1 MNLPNFTA
9 VEALASQYGDA
20 FYILKHAEFEKNVCE
35 LLTALRRGYGNV
47 ALGYSVK
54 TNYIPALVQHADRL
68 GCYTEVVSTME
79 YDLALK
85 ARIAGERIIFNGPLK
100 SVADL
105 ERAFANRSLVNLDSW
120 SEVEILESLPPP
132 VNGKRLV
139 GIRCNFEIETGFQSR
154 FGFSAEN
161 GSLAEAIRRL
171 RAIPSLQICGLHC
184 HFTTRG
190 RTAAAYALRVET
202 LALIAREMLPAAE
215 LDYVDIGGGIF
226 GKLDENIRSQFP
238 MEVPTYAEYAEHA
251 TRAMRAH
258 FSPERTQLIME
269 PGVGITANVL
279 DFYARIAD
287 VKKIG
292 NRQIALCTGSVH
304 NVKPSL
310 NKARL
315 TTHTIPRRAGTGPL
329 QNYELVGYTCLEYDI
344 IGEHQSTQLFPG
356 DYVRFDNVGAYTV
369 VFTPPFIKAAPAVLS
384 FTDGE
389 VTCARR
395 LQTHEDIF
403 LPYTF

>member
-1 MNLPNFTA
+1 MDLLDFTT
-9 VEALASQYGDA
+9 VDSLASQYGDA
-20 FYILKHAEFEKNVCE
+20 FYILKHAEFADNVRE
-35 LLTALRRGYGNV
+35 LLAELRRGYSNA

-54 TNYIPALVQHADRL
+54 TNYIPALVQEADRL

-85 ARIAGERIIFNGPLK
+85 AGIAGDRIIFNGPLK
-100 SVADL
+100 TQSDL

-120 SEVEILESLPPP
+120 SEVELLESLPPLANGTRP
-132 VNGKRLV
+132 VGV
-139 GIRCNFEIETGFQSR
+139 RCNFEIEPGFQSR
-154 FGFSAEN
+154 FGFSVEN

-171 RAIPSLQICGLHC
+171 KAIPSLQICGLHC

-202 LALIAREMLPAAE
+202 LAKIAREMLPGTT

-238 MEVPTYAEYAEHA
+238 MEVPSYAEYAEQA
-251 TRAMRAH
+251 TKAMRAH
-258 FSPERTQLIME
+258 FSPEQTRLIME

-292 NRQIALCTGSVH
+292 DRKIALCTGSVH

-310 NKARL
+310 NKAQL
-315 TTHTIPRRAGTGPL
+315 TTHTIARNPGSGPS
-329 QNYELVGYTCLEYDI
+329 QAYELVGYTCLEYDI
-344 IGEHQSTQLFPG
+344 IGEHRSPRLSPG

-369 VFTPPFIKAAPAVLS
+369 VFTPPFIKAAPAILAYV
-384 FTDGE
+384 DGT

-395 LQTHEDIF
+395 AQTHEDIF